1 MGKHQFH
8 NCYLIFILALILGT
22 PSDNV
27 SLVTKC
33 ERFVFERSDDVVLW
47 FLYAGGCSSAL
58 EGVDPSH
65 IISVYSAKEKTSQ
78 SFMPFGSRVVDF
90 MGLPKFLGLYV
101 TKQFNFNQLTNIIL
115 CLI

>member
-8 NCYLIFILALILGT
+8 NHYPIVILGITSGT
-22 PSDNV
+22 PSDDV

-33 ERFVFERSDDVVLW
+33 ERIVFKGSDDIVLW
-47 FLYAGGCSSAL
+47 FLYAGGCSSAP

-65 IISVYSAKEKTSQ
+65 IISVYLVKEDTSQ

-90 MGLPKFLGLYV
+90 MGLPKFLGL
-101 TKQFNFNQLTNIIL
+101 
-115 CLI
+115 